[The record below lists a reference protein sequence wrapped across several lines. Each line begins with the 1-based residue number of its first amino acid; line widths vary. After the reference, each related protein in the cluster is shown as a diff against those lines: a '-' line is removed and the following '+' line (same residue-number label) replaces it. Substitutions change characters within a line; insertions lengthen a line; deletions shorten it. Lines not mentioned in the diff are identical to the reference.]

1 MFDIR
6 LDRVSKRYFIQ
17 SGSRERSIGWPNFS
31 LLHKKEM
38 WALRDVSFEV
48 PQGESLGII
57 GNNGAGKSTLLKLL
71 SKITAPTSGEI
82 RIRGRLSALVEV
94 GSGFHP
100 ELTGRENIFLNGSM
114 LGMTRSEIARKVDS
128 IVDFAGVPE
137 YIDVPVK
144 RYSTGMYVRLGF
156 SIAAHLD
163 PDILLLD
170 EVLAVGDIA
179 FQAKCLDLIGQLR
192 EDGRTIVL
200 ISHDLGAIQR
210 LCDRAILLHHGQ
222 VVTTGTPADVIDHY
236 QQMSMG
242 GEETYH
248 LNEDAHQKPARCLHI
263 TFASTESDETPR
275 TGYPMFARFG
285 FHAQDPLENV
295 VFNVLIFWP
304 SGYLCAQLTTAV
316 SDPQLR
322 ITAGSGEVEFYCP
335 VLEIQ
340 PGWYRVDVSIESN
353 GDYIDR
359 QQRCAVLHVHPGKM
373 VFGDFYMDT
382 VWRVHPWEQ
391 LRAKESP

>member
-6 LDRVSKRYFIQ
+6 LDHVSKRYYIQ
-17 SGSRERSIGWPNFS
+17 NGTRARSMGWPRFPFRS
-31 LLHKKEM
+31 KKEK
-38 WALRDVSFEV
+38 WALRDVSFVVEE
-48 PQGESLGII
+48 GESLGII

-71 SKITAPTSGEI
+71 SRITAPTSGEI
-82 RIRGRLSALVEV
+82 TIRGHLSALIEV

-114 LGMTRSEIARKVDS
+114 LGMTRSEIDRKVES
-128 IVDFAGVPE
+128 IVEFAGVSE

-170 EVLAVGDIA
+170 EVLAVGDIV
-179 FQAKCLDLIGQLR
+179 FQVKCLDLIAQLR
-192 EDGRTIVL
+192 EQGRTIVL

-222 VVTTGTPADVIDHY
+222 VVMAGTPMSVVDHY
-236 QQMSMG
+236 QQMAIG
-242 GEETYH
+242 EEETYH
-248 LNEDAHQKPARCLHI
+248 LNETTQKPATCSCI
-263 TFASTESDETPR
+263 SFSSTETDEVPR

-285 FHAQDPLENV
+285 FNAQVPLENV
-295 VFNVLIFWP
+295 VFNVLIYWP
-304 SGYLCAQLTTAV
+304 SGYLCAQLTTAI

-322 ITAGSGEVEFYCP
+322 IAAGSGEIEFYCP

-340 PGWYRVDVSIESN
+340 PGWYRVDISIESN
-353 GDYIDR
+353 GVYLDR
-359 QQRCAVLHVHPGKM
+359 HQRCAVLRVSPGKL

-382 VWRVHPWEQ
+382 GWRMIPKVLNQEV
-391 LRAKESP
+391 SVD

>member
-6 LDRVSKRYFIQ
+6 LDHVSKRYFIP
-17 SGSRERSIGWPNFS
+17 SGSRDRSLGWPDISFS
-31 LLHKKEM
+31 GKKET

-48 PQGESLGII
+48 QEGESVGII

-71 SKITAPTSGEI
+71 SRVTAPTSGEI
-82 RIRGRLSALVEV
+82 SIRGRLSALVEV

-114 LGMTRSEIARKVDS
+114 LGMTRAEIARRVDG
-128 IVDFAGVPE
+128 IVEFAGVPE

-144 RYSTGMYVRLGF
+144 RYSSGMYVRLGF

-170 EVLAVGDIA
+170 EVLAVGDIV
-179 FQAKCLDLIGQLR
+179 FQVKCLDLIGRLR
-192 EDGRTIVL
+192 EIGRTIVL
-200 ISHDLGAIQR
+200 ISHDLGAIRR

-222 VVTTGTPADVIDHY
+222 VVMEGSPTEVIDRY
-236 QQMSMG
+236 QQTAMG

-248 LNEDAHQKPARCLHI
+248 INDDACQKPANCSYI
-263 TFASTESDETPR
+263 SFASTEPDESPR
-275 TGYPMFARFG
+275 TGYPMFARLG
-285 FHAQDPLENV
+285 FHAQALLEDAI
-295 VFNVLIFWP
+295 FNILIYWP
-304 SGYLCAQLTTAV
+304 SGYLCAQLTTAI

-322 ITAGSGEVEFYCP
+322 VRAGSGEVEFYCP

-340 PGWYRVDVSIESN
+340 PGWYRVDISIESN
-353 GDYIDR
+353 GKYIDR
-359 QQRCAVLHVHPGKM
+359 QQRCAVLHVDPGKM
-373 VFGDFYMDT
+373 VFGDFYMDA
-382 VWRVHPWEQ
+382 VWSIHT
-391 LRAKESP
+391 

>member
-6 LDRVSKRYFIQ
+6 LDHVSKRYFIQ
-17 SGSRERSIGWPNFS
+17 SGTRPRSIGWPKLS
-31 LLHKKEM
+31 LLRKKEM
-38 WALRDVSFEV
+38 WALRDISFEV
-48 PQGESLGII
+48 QEGVTLGII

-71 SKITAPTSGEI
+71 SRITAPTSGEI
-82 RIRGRLSALVEV
+82 KIRGRLSALIEV

-100 ELTGRENIFLNGSM
+100 ELTGRENIFVSASM
-114 LGMTRSEIARKVDS
+114 LGMSRSEIVSKVES
-128 IVDFAGVPE
+128 IVEFAGVSE

-170 EVLAVGDIA
+170 EVLAVGDLV
-179 FQAKCLDLIGQLR
+179 FQAKCLDLIAKLR

-210 LCDRAILLHHGQ
+210 LCDRVILLHRGEM
-222 VVTTGTPADVIDHY
+222 VMSGTPTAVIDHY
-236 QQMSMG
+236 QQMAI
-242 GEETYH
+242 GEESYQ
-248 LNEDAHQKPARCLHI
+248 LNDDTRQKSATCSYI
-263 TFASTESDETPR
+263 SFASTESDESPC

-285 FHAQDPLENV
+285 YRAQVSLENV
-295 VFNVLIFWP
+295 VFNVLIYWP
-304 SGYLCAQLTTAV
+304 SGYLCTQLTTAI

-322 ITAGSGEVEFYCP
+322 LAVGSGEVEFYCP

-340 PGWYRVDVSIESN
+340 PGWYRVDISIESN
-353 GDYIDR
+353 GVHIDR
-359 QQRCAVLHVHPGKM
+359 HQRCAVLRVRPGKM
-373 VFGDFYMDT
+373 VFGDFFMDT
-382 VWRVHPWEQ
+382 VWRIHT
-391 LRAKESP
+391 

>member
-6 LDRVSKRYFIQ
+6 LDHVSKRYFIQ
-17 SGSRERSIGWPNFS
+17 CGTRERSIGWPNLSF
-31 LLHKKEM
+31 LRKKEM

-48 PQGESLGII
+48 QEGESLGII

-71 SKITAPTSGEI
+71 SRITAPTSGEI
-82 RIRGRLSALVEV
+82 KIRGRLSALIEV

-100 ELTGRENIFLNGSM
+100 ELTGRENIFLNGAM

-144 RYSTGMYVRLGF
+144 RYSSGMYVRLGF

-170 EVLAVGDIA
+170 EVLAVGDIV
-179 FQAKCLDLIGQLR
+179 FQAKCLDLIDQLR

-210 LCDRAILLHHGQ
+210 LCSRAILLHQGRI
-222 VVTTGTPADVIDHY
+222 VKTGKPTEIVDHY
-236 QQMSMG
+236 QQMTMG
-242 GEETYH
+242 AGETYH
-248 LNEDAHQKPARCLHI
+248 LNHNASEKSASCSYI
-263 TFASTESDETPR
+263 SFASNEPDEAPR

-285 FHAQDPLENV
+285 FHAQAALENI
-295 VFNVLIFWP
+295 VFSILIYWP
-304 SGYLCAQLTTAV
+304 SGYLCTQLTTAI
-316 SDPQLR
+316 SDPHLR
-322 ITAGSGEVEFYCP
+322 ITAGPGVVEFYCP

-340 PGWYRVDVSIESN
+340 PGWYRVDISIESH

-359 QQRCAVLHVHPGKM
+359 QQRCAVLRVHPGKM

-382 VWRVHPWEQ
+382 VWRIH
-391 LRAKESP
+391 A

>member
-6 LDRVSKRYFIQ
+6 LDHVSKRYFIQ
-17 SGSRERSIGWPNFS
+17 NGGRTRSLGWPEFS
-31 LLHKKEM
+31 FLGKKPKEM

-48 PQGESLGII
+48 AGGESLGII

-71 SKITAPTSGEI
+71 SRITAPTSGEI
-82 RIRGRLSALVEV
+82 SIRGRLSALVEV

-114 LGMTRSEIARKVDS
+114 LGMTRSEIVRKVDS
-128 IVDFAGVPE
+128 IVEFAGVPE

-144 RYSTGMYVRLGF
+144 RYSSGMYVRLGF

-179 FQAKCLDLIGQLR
+179 FQAKCLDLIDQLR
-192 EDGRTIVL
+192 ETGRTIMLV
-200 ISHDLGAIQR
+200 SHDLGAIQR
-210 LCDRAILLHHGQ
+210 LCDRAILLHKGQ
-222 VVTTGTPADVIDHY
+222 VVMTGTPTDVIDHY
-236 QQMSMG
+236 QHMAMG

-248 LNEDAHQKPARCLHI
+248 LDDDAHQLSALCSHI
-263 TFASTESDETPR
+263 SFTSAEPNEIPR

-285 FHAQDPLENV
+285 FHAKALLENV
-295 VFNVLIFWP
+295 VFNILIYWP

-322 ITAGSGEVEFYCP
+322 ITPGSGEVEFYCP

-340 PGWYRVDVSIESN
+340 PGWYRVDISIESN
-353 GDYIDR
+353 GNYIDR
-359 QQRCAVLHVHPGKM
+359 QQRCAVLRVHPGKM

-382 VWRVHPWEQ
+382 VWRIHP
-391 LRAKESP
+391 

>member
-1 MFDIR
+1 
-6 LDRVSKRYFIQ
+6 
-17 SGSRERSIGWPNFS
+17 
-31 LLHKKEM
+31 M
-38 WALRDVSFEV
+38 WALHDVSFEV

-71 SKITAPTSGEI
+71 SRITAPTSGEI

-100 ELTGRENIFLNGSM
+100 ELTGRENIYLNGSM
-114 LGMTRSEIARKVDS
+114 LGMTRAEITRKVDS
-128 IVDFAGVPE
+128 IVEFAGIPE
-137 YIDVPVK
+137 YLDVPVK
-144 RYSTGMYVRLGF
+144 RYSSGMYVRLGF

-170 EVLAVGDIA
+170 EVLAVGDIV
-179 FQAKCLDLIGQLR
+179 FQAKCLDLIAQLR
-192 EDGRTIVL
+192 GTGRTIVL

-222 VVTTGTPADVIDHY
+222 VLMTGTPTEAVGHY
-236 QQMSMG
+236 RQMAMG
-242 GEETYH
+242 GEDTYH
-248 LNEDAHQKPARCLHI
+248 LSDDAHQRSAMCSHLSF
-263 TFASTESDETPR
+263 TSTEPDEAPR

-285 FHAQDPLENV
+285 FQAQYSLENV
-295 VFNVLIFWP
+295 VFNVLIYWP

-316 SDPQLR
+316 SDPKLR

-340 PGWYRVDVSIESN
+340 PGWYRVDISIESN
-353 GDYIDR
+353 GSYIDR
-359 QQRCAVLHVHPGKM
+359 QQRCAILRVHPGKM

-382 VWRVHPWEQ
+382 VWRIH
-391 LRAKESP
+391 A

>member
-6 LDRVSKRYFIQ
+6 LDHVSKRYIIRN
-17 SGSRERSIGWPNFS
+17 GSRRPHSPGWPQFAFPRN
-31 LLHKKEM
+31 KRTET

-48 PQGESLGII
+48 SEGESLGII

-71 SKITAPTSGEI
+71 ARITAPTSGEI

-114 LGMTRSEIARKVDS
+114 LGMTRAEITRKVDS
-128 IVDFAGVPE
+128 IVEFAGIPE
-137 YIDVPVK
+137 YMDVPVK
-144 RYSTGMYVRLGF
+144 RYSSGMYVRLGF

-170 EVLAVGDIA
+170 EVLAVGDIV
-179 FQAKCLDLIGQLR
+179 FQAKCLDLIGELR
-192 EDGRTIVL
+192 ETGRTIVL

-222 VVTTGTPADVIDHY
+222 VVMTGTPVDVVDSY
-236 QQMSMG
+236 QQMAMG
-242 GEETYH
+242 REETYH
-248 LNEDAHQKPARCLHI
+248 LNYEAGEKPAICSHI
-263 TFASTESDETPR
+263 LFISTEKDEAPR
-275 TGYPMFARFG
+275 TGYPMLVRFG
-285 FHAQDPLENV
+285 FHARAALEDV
-295 VFNVLIFWP
+295 VFNILIYWP

-316 SDPQLR
+316 VDAKLR
-322 ITAGSGEVEFYCP
+322 ITAGPGEVEFYCP

-340 PGWYRVDVSIESN
+340 PGWYRVDISIESN
-353 GDYIDR
+353 GNYIDR

-382 VWRVHPWEQ
+382 VWSIHE
-391 LRAKESP
+391 

>member
-17 SGSRERSIGWPNFS
+17 NDTRERSIGWPS
-31 LLHKKEM
+31 LFQRKKEM

-48 PQGESLGII
+48 QEGESVGII

-71 SKITAPTSGEI
+71 SRITAPTSGEI
-82 RIRGRLSALVEV
+82 RIRGRLSALIEV

-114 LGMTRSEIARKVDS
+114 LGMTRSEISRKVDS
-128 IVDFAGVPE
+128 IVDFAGIPE

-144 RYSTGMYVRLGF
+144 RYSSGMYVRLGF

-170 EVLAVGDIA
+170 EVLAVGDIV
-179 FQAKCLDLIGQLR
+179 FQTKCLNLIAQLR

-210 LCDRAILLHHGQ
+210 LCSRALLLHHGQ
-222 VVTTGTPADVIDHY
+222 LIMTGTPTEVVDHY
-236 QQMSMG
+236 QKMAMG
-242 GEETYH
+242 EPEHFH
-248 LNEDAHQKPARCLHI
+248 LSVDADQKPATCSYI
-263 TFASTESDETPR
+263 SFASNDPNETPR
-275 TGYPMFARFG
+275 TGYPMFARLG
-285 FHAQDPLENV
+285 FHAQAALENV
-295 VFNVLIFWP
+295 VFNISIYWP
-304 SGYLCAQLTTAV
+304 TGYLCTQLTTAE

-322 ITAGSGEVEFYCP
+322 ITPGSGEVEFYCP

-340 PGWYRVDVSIESN
+340 PGWYRVDISIESN
-353 GDYIDR
+353 GNYLDR
-359 QQRCAVLHVHPGKM
+359 QQHCAVLHVCQGRM
-373 VFGDFYMDT
+373 SFGDFYMDT
-382 VWRVHPWEQ
+382 VWRLH
-391 LRAKESP
+391 A

>member
-6 LDRVSKRYFIQ
+6 LDHVSKRYFIQ
-17 SGSRERSIGWPNFS
+17 NGTREGSIGWPRFS
-31 LLHKKEM
+31 LQRKKEM
-38 WALRDVSFEV
+38 WALRDVSVEV
-48 PQGESLGII
+48 EEGESLGII

-71 SKITAPTSGEI
+71 SRITAPTSGEI
-82 RIRGRLSALVEV
+82 RIRGRLSALIEV

-100 ELTGRENIFLNGSM
+100 ELTGRENIFLNGLM
-114 LGMTRSEIARKVDS
+114 LGMTRPEITRKVDS
-128 IVDFAGVPE
+128 IIEFASVPE

-144 RYSTGMYVRLGF
+144 RYSSGMYVRLGF

-170 EVLAVGDIA
+170 EVLAVGDIV

-210 LCDRAILLHHGQ
+210 LCDRAILLNHGE
-222 VVTTGTPADVIDHY
+222 VIMTGSPADVVDHY
-236 QQMSMG
+236 QQMAI
-242 GEETYH
+242 GEESYQLSDENCKRAATCSY
-248 LNEDAHQKPARCLHI
+248 I
-263 TFASTESDETPR
+263 SFASTNADETPC

-285 FHAQDPLENV
+285 FHVQAPLENV
-295 VFNVLIFWP
+295 VFNVLIYWP
-304 SGYLCAQLTTAV
+304 SGYLCAQLTTAI

-340 PGWYRVDVSIESN
+340 PGWYRVDISIESN
-353 GDYIDR
+353 GVYLDR
-359 QQRCAVLHVHPGKM
+359 HQRCAVLRVRPGKV

-382 VWRVHPWEQ
+382 IWRI
-391 LRAKESP
+391 RT

>member
-1 MFDIR
+1 MFDIK
-6 LDRVSKRYFIQ
+6 LDHVSKRFFIQ
-17 SGSRERSIGWPNFS
+17 NGTRARSIGWPKFS
-31 LLHKKEM
+31 FPGKKRKEM

-48 PQGESLGII
+48 PEGESLGIV

-71 SKITAPTSGEI
+71 SKITSPTSGEI
-82 RIRGRLSALVEV
+82 KIRGRLSALIEV

-114 LGMTRSEIARKVDS
+114 LGMTRSEIARKLDS
-128 IVDFAGVPE
+128 IVEFAGVRD

-144 RYSTGMYVRLGF
+144 RYSSGMYVRLGF

-170 EVLAVGDIA
+170 EVLAVGDIV
-179 FQAKCLDLIGQLR
+179 FQAKCLDLVSRLR
-192 EDGRTIVL
+192 ETGRTIVL

-222 VVTTGTPADVIDHY
+222 LVMTGTPMDVVDRY
-236 QQMSMG
+236 QQMAMRA
-242 GEETYH
+242 EEPYH
-248 LNEDAHQKPARCLHI
+248 LNDDAHQKSATCSHI
-263 TFASTESDETPR
+263 SFTSTEPDEVPR

-285 FHAQDPLENV
+285 FHAQLPLENV
-295 VFNVLIFWP
+295 VFNILIYWP
-304 SGYLCAQLTTAV
+304 SGYLCAQLTTAI
-316 SDPQLR
+316 SDQQLR
-322 ITAGSGEVEFYCP
+322 VTAGSGEIEFCCP

-340 PGWYRVDVSIESN
+340 PGWYRVDISIESN
-353 GDYIDR
+353 GNYIDK
-359 QQRCAVLHVHPGKM
+359 QDRCAVLHVHPGKM

-382 VWRVHPWEQ
+382 VWRIHP
-391 LRAKESP
+391 